1 MKAHRLML
9 WFYHLSWKKLL
20 GFSTLILAIA
30 IIPLAINSANSPTR
44 TRSEAALISKP
55 QPISGEFV
63 TPKGPPEVYLVDHF
77 FGKNGDAVLVHG
89 SNLGGFNAQTSVS
102 LSGQTIPQDNLV
114 TWTSDYIEFK
124 LPENAK
130 SGKVSVN
137 ILGQTAQWP
146 GTFWVI
152 DENTAAELKLEKVN
166 DLQAKLSAKNI
177 NAERGLLIWLLIFQG
192 DGSIDIQPAGGI
204 NLTFQI
210 KSLPLGRIYEVEAKF
225 SASRDWTPLAT
236 ITKKA
241 EQAVGIARAEAGA
254 NIPIKVH
261 PLYVSF

>member
-1 MKAHRLML
+1 ML
-9 WFYHLSWKKLL
+9 WFYRLSWKKLL
-20 GFSTLILAIA
+20 GLSTLALAIA

-55 QPISGEFV
+55 QPISSEFV
-63 TPKGPPEVYLVDHF
+63 TPKGPPKIYLVDHF

-102 LSGQTIPQDNLV
+102 LSGQVIPQDNLV

-130 SGKVSVN
+130 SGRVSVN
-137 ILGQTAQWP
+137 ILGQTAEWT

-152 DENTAAELKLEKVN
+152 DDNAAAELRLEKVN
-166 DLQAKLSAKNI
+166 DLQARLSARNI
-177 NAERGLLIWLLIFQG
+177 NGEKGLLVWLLIFQG
-192 DGSIDIQPAGGI
+192 DGSIDIQPAGGVE
-204 NLTFQI
+204 LTTQV
-210 KSLPLGRIYEVEAKF
+210 KSLPLGRVYELN
-225 SASRDWTPLAT
+225 ASFRGGSNWTPLAT

-254 NIPIKVH
+254 NQPIKVH